1 MKKKALLRKKKA
13 ISKMERNILKRL
25 KYDTCMA
32 LGLGKLYHRVC
43 VSKNGIPQRYFSW
56 FYINFDPDTY
66 ELGSIVGPLSTKK
79 VAHMIATTFME
90 EIAKLNIRTA
100 DEAFVD
106 NLSSLIDEAEKAIF
120 SKNYFD
126 YGEENLI

>member
-25 KYDTCMA
+25 KFDTRMA

-56 FYINFDPDTY
+56 FYINFDPDSY
-66 ELGSIVGPLSTKK
+66 ELGSIVGPMSAKK
-79 VAHMIATTFME
+79 VAHDVATSCIE
-90 EIAKLNIRTA
+90 EIAKLSIQME
-100 DEAFVD
+100 DESFVG

-120 SKNYFD
+120 SNNYFD
-126 YGEENLI
+126 YGEEE